1 MGWLDGAD
9 SLFAHPI
16 ADPFEMVVRWSIELD
31 IAYQATKHPIA
42 SAACCWSPTSLG
54 SLSKEARLL
63 LHTVVS
69 STRLRS
75 CVR

>member
-42 SAACCWSPTSLG
+42 SAACC
-54 SLSKEARLL
+54 
-63 LHTVVS
+63 
-69 STRLRS
+69 
-75 CVR
+75 